1 MPMPLSRTQLETARL
16 PQPPEPANAIAPAI
30 TAAVTAS
37 FLPNGIEP
45 NEPKPLT
52 KSPQA
57 SVVVPSATAMT
68 SQTTTPAMIALWN
81 FSTVW

>member
-37 FLPNGIEP
+37 SSPNGIEP
-45 NEPKPLT
+45 NEPKPDT
-52 KSPQA
+52 KSPHA
-57 SVVVPSATAMT
+57 SAVVPATTAMA
-68 SQTTTPAMIALWN
+68 SQTTTPAMITVWSR
-81 FSTVW
+81 STVR